1 MKLKNKVGMAYDIC
15 LENRKKFYIHLLAA
29 FIFYS
34 ILIFLIYLI
43 VDAYSYEYRINKS
56 IKCGIDRLGY
66 VSVPIDAK
74 YSEKIYSEISQ
85 IGEIDNIG
93 CISDGVGNSAPALQF
108 LLDIQSGHKNSKDK
122 TDYAIETTVMN
133 IGIWPVMNIN
143 LVEGKEQIG
152 RAHV

>member
-56 IKCGIDRLGY
+56 YIREASDRE
-66 VSVPIDAK
+66 
-74 YSEKIYSEISQ
+74 SE
-85 IGEIDNIG
+85 
-93 CISDGVGNSAPALQF
+93 AHA
-108 LLDIQSGHKNSKDK
+108 
-122 TDYAIETTVMN
+122 
-133 IGIWPVMNIN
+133 
-143 LVEGKEQIG
+143 G
-152 RAHV
+152 RND